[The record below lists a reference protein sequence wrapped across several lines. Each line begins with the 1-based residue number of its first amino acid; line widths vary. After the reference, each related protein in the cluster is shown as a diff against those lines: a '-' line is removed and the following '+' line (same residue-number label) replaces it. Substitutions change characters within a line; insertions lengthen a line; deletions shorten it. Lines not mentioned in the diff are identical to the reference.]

1 MRARPDNAKPA
12 ARDALTSDTRR
23 HAEELQNENAQ
34 LKETMRTH
42 AVVDQAAGIIL
53 AMGQLTPEEGRD
65 VLDGVSET
73 TGIKLR
79 HVSELIVDWA
89 RTGQL
94 CSDIRTALDH
104 QLTQHAPPAPAG
116 E

>member
-1 MRARPDNAKPA
+1 MKVQPNNAKPA
-12 ARDALTSDTRR
+12 ARDALTSDTS
-23 HAEELQNENAQ
+23 EQLQNENAQ

-42 AVVDQAAGIIL
+42 AVVDQAVGIIL

-79 HVSELIVDWA
+79 H
-89 RTGQL
+89 
-94 CSDIRTALDH
+94 
-104 QLTQHAPPAPAG
+104 
-116 E
+116 